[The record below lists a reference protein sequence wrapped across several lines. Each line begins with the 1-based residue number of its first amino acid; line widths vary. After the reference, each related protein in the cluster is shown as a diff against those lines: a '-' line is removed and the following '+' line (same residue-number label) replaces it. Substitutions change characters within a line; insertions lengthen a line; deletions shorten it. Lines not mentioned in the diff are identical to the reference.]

1 MSNLRSRQPGETF
14 LTTIAA
20 LALLAALSTLGARA
34 VAAEAALVEVEIP
47 AGPLDRSLLA
57 ISSAFNVDILAP
69 DELIADRR
77 AVALSGALSAAE
89 ALDRVLQG
97 SGLEARPAEDGA
109 YLVAE
114 NGGET
119 EEEPIQMAPL
129 TVEGEAQSARF
140 WLSDLPEAYEGGQV
154 GSGARVG
161 LLGNL
166 DVFDTPFS
174 VTSYTSGL
182 IENQQA
188 KTMAD
193 VIRNDSS
200 AILTSSSQGFF
211 EFIAIRGFYIGARTL
226 YDGLPNLNYLRP
238 TVQTLERVEVFKG
251 PNAMLNGRSDNVGGT
266 INLAPKRPA
275 DTALTRLTADYDYQS
290 RPGIHADLSRR
301 FGSEKQFGA
310 RLNAIY
316 RNGEG
321 ATEGIGETFGEAALA
336 LEYRGDRLKLETIL
350 DYLDRELRRG
360 GSEFLFKH
368 GRYRGPLCA

>member
-1 MSNLRSRQPGETF
+1 MSNLRSRQPGKTF
-14 LTTIAA
+14 LTTIAV

-114 NGGET
+114 NGEET

-154 GSGARVG
+154 ASGGRVG

-166 DVFDTPFS
+166 DVFDTPFN
-174 VTSYTSGL
+174 VTNYTSEL

-188 KTMAD
+188 RTVGD

-200 AILTSSSQGFF
+200 THITSTSQGVQEQFLT
-211 EFIAIRGFYIGARTL
+211 RGFGTQVF
-226 YDGLPNLNYLRP
+226 YDGLDPILAHRRTS
-238 TVQTLERVEVFKG
+238 TVRTVERVEVFKG
-251 PNAMLNGRSDNVGGT
+251 PNALLNGAIFNLGGA
-266 INLAPKRPA
+266 INLV
-275 DTALTRLTADYDYQS
+275 Q
-290 RPGIHADLSRR
+290 
-301 FGSEKQFGA
+301 
-310 RLNAIY
+310 
-316 RNGEG
+316 
-321 ATEGIGETFGEAALA
+321 
-336 LEYRGDRLKLETIL
+336 
-350 DYLDRELRRG
+350 
-360 GSEFLFKH
+360 
-368 GRYRGPLCA
+368 